1 MYANESEIVGKAY
14 LPASRLAFHFVD
26 GVGDSIRELTGLAA
40 RDVVVGFQFEVVD
53 KHDTGTE
60 VDAYVAVAPRIR
72 VFFYVLVADEE
83 GKLRTAEDE

>member
-26 GVGDSIRELTGLAA
+26 GVGDSIREIELTGLAA

-60 VDAYVAVAPRIR
+60 VDAYVAVLP
-72 VFFYVLVADEE
+72 
-83 GKLRTAEDE
+83 